1 MNVLYPLLLSFTIIF
16 FAELGDKTQIMV
28 LSFSTKNKIKT
39 IILGIAFGTFLSHG
53 LAILLGSRL
62 GSISNSHFS
71 YFLNLFTYM
80 SFILFG
86 VIGFISMKKQSH
98 PSNKSPS
105 VEHNKTNLISKL
117 TKLRLNY
124 VFIIA
129 FCILVGEL
137 GDKTFLS
144 SIGLGIQ
151 YPTYK
156 FSLIIGS
163 ILGMVCS
170 NLLAILFG
178 KLVSKKFNQNII
190 DIISNSLFIIFGVI
204 GLFFDFLF

>member
-1 MNVLYPLLLSFTIIF
+1 MNAFYPLLLSFTIIF

-28 LSFSTKNKIKT
+28 LSFSTKNRMKHIL
-39 IILGIAFGTFLSHG
+39 LGIALGTFLSHG
-53 LAILLGSRL
+53 LAILFGSQL
-62 GSISNSHFS
+62 GSIHNENVS
-71 YFLNLFTYM
+71 YYLNIFTYI

-86 VIGFISMKKQSH
+86 ILGFISMKNTSLDNIDNH
-98 PSNKSPS
+98 
-105 VEHNKTNLISKL
+105 KTGIISTLCNLKI
-117 TKLRLNY
+117 NY

-151 YPTYK
+151 YPEYK
-156 FSLIIGS
+156 ISLIIGS

-170 NLLAILFG
+170 NLLAIIFG
-178 KLVSKKFNQNII
+178 KLLSMKFHQNII
-190 DIISNSLFIIFGVI
+190 DIISNSLFVIFGVI
-204 GLFFDFLF
+204 GLIFNI

>member
-28 LSFSTKNKIKT
+28 LSFSTKSRMKHIL
-39 IILGIAFGTFLSHG
+39 LGIALGTFLSHG
-53 LAILLGSRL
+53 LAILFGSQL
-62 GSISNSHFS
+62 GSIHNENIS
-71 YFLNLFTYM
+71 YYLNIFTYI

-86 VIGFISMKKQSH
+86 ILGFISMKN
-98 PSNKSPS
+98 PSLDNI
-105 VEHNKTNLISKL
+105 ENHKTGLISKL
-117 TKLRLNY
+117 CNLKINF

-151 YPTYK
+151 YPEYK

-170 NLLAILFG
+170 NLLAIVFG
-178 KLVSKKFNQNII
+178 KLLSMKFRQNII
-190 DIISNSLFIIFGVI
+190 EMISNSLFIAFGVI
-204 GLFFDFLF
+204 GLIFNV

>member
-28 LSFSTKNKIKT
+28 LSFSTKSRMKHIL
-39 IILGIAFGTFLSHG
+39 LGIALGTFLSHG
-53 LAILLGSRL
+53 LAILFGSQL
-62 GSISNSHFS
+62 GSIHNENVS
-71 YFLNLFTYM
+71 YYLNIFTYI

-86 VIGFISMKKQSH
+86 ILGFISMKN
-98 PSNKSPS
+98 PSLDNI
-105 VEHNKTNLISKL
+105 ENHKTGLISKL
-117 TKLRLNY
+117 CNLKINF

-129 FCILVGEL
+129 FCILIGEL

-151 YPTYK
+151 YPEYK

-170 NLLAILFG
+170 NLLAIVFG
-178 KLVSKKFNQNII
+178 KLLSMKFRQNII
-190 DIISNSLFIIFGVI
+190 EMISNSLFIAFGVI
-204 GLFFDFLF
+204 GLIFNV

>member
-28 LSFSTKNKIKT
+28 LSFSTKSRMKHIL
-39 IILGIAFGTFLSHG
+39 LGIALGTFLSHG
-53 LAILLGSRL
+53 LAILFGSQL
-62 GSISNSHFS
+62 GSIHNENVS
-71 YFLNLFTYM
+71 YYLNIFTYI

-86 VIGFISMKKQSH
+86 ILGFISMKN
-98 PSNKSPS
+98 PSLDNI
-105 VEHNKTNLISKL
+105 ENHKTGLISKL
-117 TKLRLNY
+117 CNLKINF

-151 YPTYK
+151 YPEYK

-170 NLLAILFG
+170 NLLAIVFG
-178 KLVSKKFNQNII
+178 KLLSMKFRQNII
-190 DIISNSLFIIFGVI
+190 EMISNSLFIAFGVI
-204 GLFFDFLF
+204 GLIFNV

>member
-28 LSFSTKNKIKT
+28 LSFSTKSRLKH
-39 IILGIAFGTFLSHG
+39 ILVGIALGTFLSHG
-53 LAILLGSRL
+53 LAILFGSQL
-62 GSISNSHFS
+62 GSIHNENVS
-71 YFLNLFTYM
+71 YYLNILTYI

-86 VIGFISMKKQSH
+86 IFGFFSMKTQSLNTKESHKTGFIS
-98 PSNKSPS
+98 
-105 VEHNKTNLISKL
+105 KL
-117 TKLRLNY
+117 CTLKINY

-129 FCILVGEL
+129 FCIFIGEL

-151 YPTYK
+151 YPEYK
-156 FSLIIGS
+156 ISLIIGS

-170 NLLAILFG
+170 NMLAIILG
-178 KLVSKKFNQNII
+178 KLLSMKFHQNII
-190 DIISNSLFIIFGVI
+190 EIISNSLFIILGII
-204 GLFFDFLF
+204 GLIFNI